1 MQMGRYL
8 ELFWVYTGQYLKTL
22 LAYRGDFLAQFLSD
36 FVSQVMN
43 LVVILV
49 IFRHINTLS
58 GWNEAEMLF
67 LYGFF
72 LLPNALFNT
81 FFSNLFDVPEKYIL
95 MGELDRVLTRP
106 VNSLF
111 QVLVEQLQ
119 LDSLWGLL
127 SGLVVIGYAST
138 RLGWQFSWLDLPV
151 AVVLVVGATLIY
163 GGIYVFLASLSFWFE
178 GTNALMPTVYNLS
191 VYGRYPVTVYKGLVR
206 FVLTWVLPFAFT
218 AFYPASLL
226 LGKQEFVFLGWLTPL
241 VGVLTFTFGAAW
253 WFMGVRRYTGAG
265 S

>member
-1 MQMGRYL
+1 MKFFRYL
-8 ELFWVYTGQYLKTL
+8 DIILAYCSQYLKTL
-22 LAYRGDFLAQFLSD
+22 LSSRGDFLAQFFSD
-36 FVSQVMN
+36 LVSQVMN

-49 IFRHINTLS
+49 IFRHISSLS
-58 GWNEAEMLF
+58 GWSEGEMLF

-72 LLPNALFNT
+72 LLPNALFNA

-95 MGELDRVLTRP
+95 QGQLDRILTRP

-119 LDSLWGLL
+119 PESLWGLV
-127 SGLVVIGYAST
+127 SGLAVMGYAAVT
-138 RLGWQFSWLDLPV
+138 IHWQFSWLDPV
-151 AVVLVVGATLIY
+151 IGTILVLGATLIY
-163 GGIYVFLASLSFWFE
+163 GGIYIFLASLAFWFE
-178 GTNALMPTVYNLS
+178 GNNALMPTVYNLS

-206 FVLTWVLPFAFT
+206 FVLTWILPFAFT

-226 LGKQEFVFLGWLTPL
+226 LGRAEYFWLGWLTPV
-241 VGVLTFTFGAAW
+241 VGLITLAFGSAF
-253 WFMGVRRYTGAG
+253 WFLGVRRYTGAG

>member
-1 MQMGRYL
+1 MQIRRYL
-8 ELFWVYTGQYLKTL
+8 ELFWGYTGQYLKTL
-22 LAYRGDFLAQFLSD
+22 LSYRGDLLAQFVSD
-36 FVSQVMN
+36 LVSQVMN
-43 LVVILV
+43 LIVILV
-49 IFRHINTLS
+49 IFRHINTLA
-58 GWNEAEMLF
+58 GWSEGEMLF

-95 MGELDRVLTRP
+95 QGELDRVLTRP

-111 QVLVEQLQ
+111 QILVEQLQ
-119 LDSLWGLL
+119 PESLWSML
-127 SGLVVIGYAST
+127 SGFLVMGYAA
-138 RLGWQFSWLDLPV
+138 LHLNWQFSWLDIPV
-151 AVVLVVGATLIY
+151 GIVLVVGATLIY
-163 GGIYVFLASLSFWFE
+163 GGIYVFLASLAFWFE
-178 GTNALMPTVYNLS
+178 GNNALMPTVYNLS

-226 LGKQEFVFLGWLTPL
+226 LDKQEYFLYGWLTPL
-241 VGVLTFTFGAAW
+241 VGVLTFAFGAAW
-253 WFMGVRRYTGAG
+253 WFWGVRRYTGAG